1 MLVHKRKRAR
11 AHFIASARVYASC
24 ARICARIFM
33 KIWLLVDYYLMSI
46 SLKFHKDPSFC
57 WEDIHEIMLNM
68 HVSCIHAFAK
78 FEYTLVHV
86 FASCKRKYAQIFP
99 KQISVAYYSVIN

>member
-1 MLVHKRKRAR
+1 MKQKHLPAHQHVHQNVRTYIDSFTRNFAQIVLIVR
-11 AHFIASARVYASC
+11 
-24 ARICARIFM
+24 
-33 KIWLLVDYYLMSI
+33 YYVITLSF
-46 SLKFHKDPSFC
+46 KFHKDPSFC

-86 FASCKRKYAQIFP
+86 FASSKRKYAQIFP
-99 KQISVAYYSVIN
+99 KKISVAYYSVIN